1 MLVRNVMYE
10 LSKLQ
15 FVLIVVQHILKSD
28 KLLKKKHLQIGRVMG
43 KEVCNHLLL
52 PLTYGLT
59 GF

>member
-1 MLVRNVMYE
+1 MYE
-10 LSKLQ
+10 RSKLP
-15 FVLIVVQHILKSD
+15 FILIVVQHILKSD
-28 KLLKKKHLQIGRVMG
+28 KLLKKKNLQIGRVMG